1 MGRTA
6 LWTAIRDTLVRD
18 ISEGHYPPGQ
28 RLPTEAQLSE
38 RFGVNRHTVRRAIAD
53 MAEQNIVHSRRGAGV
68 FVRHVPTPYRI
79 GRRTRFRQNLSEAGR
94 VPERRVLSLETRGAN
109 KQEAGALGLGKGEP
123 AHVYEGISLSDGA
136 PLALFCSVFPA
147 ARFPDLLTHLDEQ
160 GSVTK
165 ALEKQGLSDY
175 TRKSTEITAKAAS
188 KTHATLLELSVGDP
202 MLRTVA
208 INVDTSGK
216 PVEFGR
222 TWFAA
227 DRVTLIL
234 GDGRIQQVV

>member
-1 MGRTA
+1 MGRSA

-18 ISEGHYPPGQ
+18 IGEGHYPPGQ
-28 RLPTEAQLSE
+28 RLPTEVQLAE

-79 GRRTRFRQNLSEAGR
+79 GRRTRFRQNLSAAGR
-94 VPERRVLSLETRGAN
+94 VAERRVLSLETRGAN
-109 KQEAGALGLGKGEP
+109 AQEAKALGLTKG
-123 AHVYEGISLSDGA
+123 AAVHVYEGVSLSDGA

-147 ARFPDLLTHLDEQ
+147 EAFPDLLAHLTNQ
-160 GSVTK
+160 GSVTA
-165 ALEKQGLSDY
+165 ALALQGVPDY

-188 KTHATLLELSVGDP
+188 KTHSALLELPAGDP
-202 MLRTVA
+202 VLRA
-208 INVDTSGK
+208 AGINVDASGR

-227 DRVTLIL
+227 DRVTLIM
-234 GDGRIQQVV
+234 GDG